1 MQKGRGARLPL
12 DGVELPGFEPVEYA
26 DAESGA
32 RCICG
37 LRRRFAPDGGEI
49 CLAVMANGTNI
60 ESTLAALPLQAAAMT
75 E

>member
-1 MQKGRGARLPL
+1 M

-37 LRRRFAPDGGEI
+37 LRRKSAPDGGEI

-60 ESTLAALPLQAAAMT
+60 ESTLAALPLRAAFVM